1 MKKKIIYILIILSF
15 LFPTTSAPFLGATS
29 YTNAKEFYES
39 TSSNGQ
45 SFHAEVLN
53 GTIYYATCA
62 KLAQSTSSLHYSTI
76 GFDITLS
83 GNGHSVS
90 FAVERT
96 DGSMKQIGEAV
107 QSNGNEYILYR
118 ISDTT
123 LFELATTSNPS
134 ETSYIFEAPYIQ
146 VTMDAILVTK
156 KGTNVSGGISEDG
169 KGGLTQWGT
178 IYRLKN
184 SSDLSALKSIFTGHL
199 FNSYYDI
206 ESELANYQLQIRYHT
221 QGYNSTSSTVATVGN
236 GYSIQDDL
244 LFQNEETY
252 IQKQRILQ
260 RTTLLNPSSVSLEKE
275 GYHLESGKEWI
286 TADRRVFSINTEYM
300 PSTIDPIV
308 GQQNHGITLFA
319 NWQPNTY
326 TVTYHPNEGN
336 GIVPSNTFTFDQSDY
351 LRANTFSKTGYYLES
366 GAEWNTEPDGSGTSY
381 GSEELVINLASDL
394 NKEVI
399 LYANWKPISVSI
411 HTEKKEGT
419 GGTDTFYQLY
429 NHGFFSDV
437 AHSANISHISIP
449 FRTGYTFNGYYK
461 SFFPSDNKLID
472 ETGAIK
478 IPNTYFLNHA
488 VIYADYDPNTY
499 KISFDK
505 QGGAGGSDFVNPIYD
520 SQLPFAESP
529 TKNGASFKGY
539 FTEPNGQGAMF
550 YNEFMA
556 TDIIYKTDGD
566 MILYAYWKDET
577 PPEVFLTTN
586 FDSWTNRSISLT
598 ALSADFD
605 SGLVSVE
612 LYCDNQSVAKYS
624 NLKGQKNYSFTFQNA
639 KEGVIGYRLI
649 AIDMAGN
656 KSETSQTIYYDKKAP
671 TGSVTQHTKSGNTLS
686 ITVSVTDI
694 NVP

>member
-1 MKKKIIYILIILSF
+1 MKKKIIYILTILSF
-15 LFPTTSAPFLGATS
+15 LFPITSTSFLGATS

-39 TSSNGQ
+39 TASNGQ

-83 GNGHSVS
+83 GNGHNVS

-123 LFELATTSNPS
+123 LFELATLSNPS
-134 ETSYIFEAPYIQ
+134 ETNYIFEAPYIQ
-146 VTMDAILVTK
+146 VTMDAILITK
-156 KGTNVSGGISEDG
+156 KGATVSGGISEDG
-169 KGGLTQWGT
+169 KGGLNQWGT

-184 SSDLSALKSIFTGHL
+184 SSDLSDLKSIFTGHL

-206 ESELANYQLQIRYHT
+206 ESELPNYQLQIRYHT
-221 QGYNSTSSTVATVGN
+221 QGYNSTSSTVATVGD
-236 GYSIQDDL
+236 GYSIQDYL
-244 LFQNEETY
+244 LFQSEEAY
-252 IQKQRILQ
+252 IQRQRVLQ
-260 RTTLLNPSSVSLEKE
+260 RTTLLNPSSVFLKKE
-275 GYHLESGKEWI
+275 GYHLDPGREWI

-300 PSTIDPIV
+300 PCTIDPIV
-308 GQQNHGITLFA
+308 GQQNHGITLYA

-326 TVTYHPNEGN
+326 TVTYHPNGGN
-336 GIVPSNTFTFDQSDY
+336 GVVPSNSFTFDQSDY
-351 LRANTFSKTGYYLES
+351 LRANTFTKTGYYLES
-366 GAEWNTEPDGSGTSY
+366 GAEWNTKPDGSGTSY
-381 GSEELVINLASDL
+381 GSEELVINLDSEQD
-394 NKEVI
+394 KEFV

-411 HTEKKEGT
+411 QTEKKEGT
-419 GGTDTFYQLY
+419 GGTDTFYQVY

-437 AHSANISHISIP
+437 VHSTNISHISIP

-461 SFFPSDNKLID
+461 FFFPTEDKLVD
-472 ETGAIK
+472 EMGTIK
-478 IPNTYFLNHA
+478 IPNTYFLKHA
-488 VIYADYDPNTY
+488 FIYADYTPNTY

-520 SQLPFAESP
+520 SLLPFAKPP
-529 TKNGASFKGY
+529 TKTGASFKGY
-539 FTEPNGQGAMF
+539 FTKPNGQGTMY

-556 TDIIYKTDGD
+556 SDIIYKTDGD
-566 MILYAYWKDET
+566 MTLFAYWKDET

-586 FDSWTNRSISLT
+586 FDNWTNRMISLS
-598 ALSADFD
+598 ALVTDFD
-605 SGLVSVE
+605 SGLSSVE
-612 LYCDNQSVAKYS
+612 LYCDNQSVAKHS
-624 NLKGQKNYSFTFQNA
+624 NLKGQKSNNFVFQNT
-639 KEGVIGYRLI
+639 KEGVIVYRLI
-649 AIDMAGN
+649 AVDMAGN
-656 KSETSQTIYYDKKAP
+656 KSEISQTIYYDKKAP
-671 TGSVTQHTKSGNTLS
+671 SGGITQHTKNGNTIS
-686 ITVSVTDI
+686 ITVRVTDI